1 MKTKPIPATKKALIA
16 YLKLFRLQGS
26 ILCALLITSVFTN
39 TASAQLYNFTE
50 EQMINFTKA
59 NPYGRFPGGRPK
71 IPDAVLDSIIQL
83 QVQIVEAIG
92 VIGRMPAATAGAAP
106 ATAGRGGAAGAAGAA
121 PAAGG
126 RGGGAAPAR
135 QEWYSYEAGWKQ
147 LIPGKHLYG
156 RAMTVQFMPNRPDL
170 VAGMQAEAV
179 KNKFEGLNN
188 TFTLNQLQKGDVV
201 VCDLYGKVQGGTYV
215 GDKLAYF
222 VWKTTGTGMVVDGG
236 IYLVENMARS
246 GMQAFYRDTYP
257 GALSGA
263 TVSGV
268 NIPIHIGNAV
278 IMPGDLIIG
287 DNDGILAVPP
297 QFVPY
302 LVTQVI
308 QDRRRDTW
316 IKAAFDLKRYKSN
329 EIYGQPRD
337 PVLLKQFNDY
347 KATGDAKFLPK

>member
-1 MKTKPIPATKKALIA
+1 MKTQ
-16 YLKLFRLQGS
+16 KLSFRQFRLHVCIVCI
-26 ILCALLITSVFTN
+26 ILTASAFNNI
-39 TASAQLYNFTE
+39 ASAQLYNFTE

-71 IPDAVLDSIIQL
+71 IPDAVLDSIIEL
-83 QVQIVEAIG
+83 QVQIVEAVG
-92 VIGRMPAATAGAAP
+92 VIGRMPASSGATANLNGNTIAAGAAP
-106 ATAGRGGAAGAAGAA
+106 AGGRAGAA

-126 RGGGAAPAR
+126 RGGGTNAWSSAML
-135 QEWYSYEAGWKQ
+135 YETGWKMLQ
-147 LIPGKHLYG
+147 PGKHLYG
-156 RAMTVQFMPNRPDL
+156 RAMTVQFMPSRPDL
-170 VAGMQAEAV
+170 VAGMQAEAA

-278 IMPGDLIIG
+278 VMPGDLIIG

-347 KATGDAKFLPK
+347 KATGDPKYLPK